1 MQAGDEAE
9 QGEDEAE
16 AQVGDWASILGRD
29 RLEKAAV
36 LCWGHGISGSQP
48 STSWQRPLG
57 PFLYP

>member
-48 STSWQRPLG
+48 STS
-57 PFLYP
+57 